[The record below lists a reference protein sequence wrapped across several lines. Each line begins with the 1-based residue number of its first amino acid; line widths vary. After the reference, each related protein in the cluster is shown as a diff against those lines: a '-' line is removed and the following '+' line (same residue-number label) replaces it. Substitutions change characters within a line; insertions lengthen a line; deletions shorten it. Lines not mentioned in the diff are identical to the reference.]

1 MRKEKLLQK
10 GIMRKFGILKY
21 NCQNAGR
28 AQKNIYHQYVVRCS
42 RRDELQNYLAD
53 KGIQTQI
60 HYPVPPHLAKCYQHL
75 GHSKGEFPITE
86 GYADEVLSLP
96 IYTGMTAEEQDYVI
110 EQINLFH

>member
-1 MRKEKLLQK
+1 M
-10 GIMRKFGILKY
+10 
-21 NCQNAGR
+21 
-28 AQKNIYHQYVVRCS
+28 VRCS